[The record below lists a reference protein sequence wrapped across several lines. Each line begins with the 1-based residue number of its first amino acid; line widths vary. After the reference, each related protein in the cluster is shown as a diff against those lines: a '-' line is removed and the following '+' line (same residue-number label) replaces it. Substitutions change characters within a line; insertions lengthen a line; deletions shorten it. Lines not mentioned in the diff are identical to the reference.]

1 MITTIVL
8 ANTSIMSQKTTISF
22 SVARTFKIYSLSN
35 FQVCHTVLLVI
46 ITMLYIRF
54 LRNCQSYNWQFV
66 PFDQHLPILP
76 PPSPG
81 NHSEFSV
88 GFFGRTT
95 LLVGSTDQGLKL
107 RHHSESNKS

>member
-66 PFDQHLPILP
+66 PFDRLVPIP
-76 PPSPG
+76 PNIMSYSP
-81 NHSEFSV
+81 
-88 GFFGRTT
+88 
-95 LLVGSTDQGLKL
+95 STDLNVSWENKIILTVISHIFSGHFSL
-107 RHHSESNKS
+107 R